1 MGKRKLNQAEAT
13 PGAELAGGRSQRA
26 LLVWAD
32 ASARD
37 WWATRL
43 ASAGVSSVHAWSVSE
58 GLGLA
63 RTDEFDVALIAERL
77 PDGAGVELVEA
88 LTACDSPTV
97 GVIVSPAPTLDGAVR
112 AMRAGAADLWPADIE
127 GPQLRPRLRAVLERA
142 ATLRARRER
151 LERLRRL
158 CRQLN
163 GARQEVSRQ
172 VGSLCTD
179 LAGAYRELTDQFGK
193 VNLAAEFSGVVRQ
206 ELEVEG
212 LLRTTLEFVL
222 AKAGST
228 NAAIFLPAAS
238 GDYTLGAYVNYD
250 VPKDTAEVLLDRL
263 ASVLAPAFE
272 RETGVAVLETP
283 AALEERLGPHA
294 EWLGDA
300 ALAALACVHE
310 GECLAVVVLFRD
322 RRVGFT
328 EAQRQTLRV
337 IGDLFGRQLARVIH
351 VHHRHLPKDR
361 WGRKGGDDD
370 IDLAA

>member
-1 MGKRKLNQAEAT
+1 MPKRKPQQPGTT
-13 PGAELAGGRSQRA
+13 PRSDEPAGRAQRA
-26 LLVWAD
+26 LLVWPD

-37 WWATRL
+37 WWQTRL
-43 ASAGVSSVHAWSVSE
+43 ASAGVSSVHAWSLSE
-58 GLGLA
+58 GMGLA
-63 RTDEFDVALIAERL
+63 RTDEFDLVLAAERL

-88 LTACDSPTV
+88 LTASESPTV
-97 GVIVSPAPTLDGAVR
+97 GVIVSPTPTLDGAVR

-127 GPQLRPRLRAVLERA
+127 GPELRPRLRAVLDRA
-142 ATLRARRER
+142 WAQRARRER
-151 LERLRRL
+151 IQRLRRL

-179 LAGAYRELTDQFGK
+179 LAGAYRELSDQFGK

-206 ELEVEG
+206 ELEVES

-222 AKAGST
+222 AKLGST

-272 RETGVAVLETP
+272 REAGVTVLETAP
-283 AALEERLGPHA
+283 AVEARLGPHA

-300 ALAALACVHE
+300 ALAALSCAHD
-310 GECLAVVVLFRD
+310 GECLAVVILFRD

-328 EAQRQTLRV
+328 EAHRQNLRV

-351 VHHRHLPKDR
+351 VHHRHLPKDQ
-361 WGRKGGDDD
+361 WGRKDGGDD